1 MCKKVNAVYS
11 FNTDCFCY
19 AYCVG
24 CQRST
29 LYQKR
34 RHCKSIAIMIMLS
47 IIWLQLLTNVY
58 AGVYLLKF
66 DMPDFLLDD
75 SSSKSRIDD
84 MLEVPVKHQQLSPLD
99 YVNKWPVLRN
109 LLTSTDKD
117 NAISNNDDTNDV
129 RDLYNKFVESLR
141 TLTATPL
148 RTLRSARS
156 FRQSKAGLADLIIN
170 KAMISAVKRKPKK
183 SDTRK

>member
-1 MCKKVNAVYS
+1 MNQWIRVYS
-11 FNTDCFCY
+11 SCIDCFCY
-19 AYCVG
+19 AFCVG

-29 LYQKR
+29 LYHKPR
-34 RHCKSIAIMIMLS
+34 DCKSITIMMMLS

-75 SSSKSRIDD
+75 SSSRSRTDD
-84 MLEVPVKHQQLSPLD
+84 MLEVPVKHQQISPLD

-109 LLTSTDKD
+109 LLTSADK
-117 NAISNNDDTNDV
+117 NSAISSNDDTNDV

-148 RTLRSARS
+148 RTLRSPRS
-156 FRQSKAGLADLIIN
+156 FRQSKAGLADLMMN
-170 KAMISAVKRKPKK
+170 KALISAVKRKPKK